1 MSSCSRFHS
10 MRTPQKTLK
19 WCPYFWVIIYIM
31 PLQYSD
37 YTSALHSPSEM
48 LRLEDAKKFWNGKRE
63 SSASHSQPV
72 SAFLPGKRKVHNP
85 WNVRPVSVYNTEIS
99 SRVSSCLST
108 VHASVCVW
116 VWGGCSHTIIQE
128 RDSSFSKSSHHPC
141 FPYEQDKAQRLAIGH
156 LPYVTHEGRFQ
167 PRQLCTQGEFN
178 CLTV

>member
-1 MSSCSRFHS
+1 MVPIFLGHH
-10 MRTPQKTLK
+10 
-19 WCPYFWVIIYIM
+19 IYIM

-63 SSASHSQPV
+63 SSASHSQPF

-99 SRVSSCLST
+99 SRASSCLST

-116 VWGGCSHTIIQE
+116 VWGGGVVHIQ
-128 RDSSFSKSSHHPC
+128 SFRSVTLHSVSPPITHVFHMSKIKHRGS
-141 FPYEQDKAQRLAIGH
+141 L
-156 LPYVTHEGRFQ
+156 
-167 PRQLCTQGEFN
+167 
-178 CLTV
+178 